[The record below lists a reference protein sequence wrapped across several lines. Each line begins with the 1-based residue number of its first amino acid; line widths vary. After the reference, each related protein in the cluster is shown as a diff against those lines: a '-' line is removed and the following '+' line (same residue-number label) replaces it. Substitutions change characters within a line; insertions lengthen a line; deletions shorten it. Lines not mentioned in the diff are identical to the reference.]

1 MSVQL
6 VLILILLVVF
16 LIATVLPVHMGA
28 LALVAAFVAGYFI
41 YGLDEELPYDD
52 AIFGF
57 FPGSLFVVLVGVT
70 YLFAIAKNNGTVDW
84 LVHAAVKASGGKLV
98 AIPWAMFA
106 VTGAL
111 TAIGGVVPAVV
122 AIIAPVGMS
131 FARRYNINPVLM
143 GLFIINGATAGGFSP
158 LSIFGVITNTVVEE
172 NNLPGSP
179 LFLWGASIVINI
191 LLSIL
196 VFFLFGGRKLLGG
209 GRVDT
214 TDTRD
219 DDFVAAT
226 VAGDATEDTGA
237 DIPGGPARR
246 TAVGSTGTGGAA
258 VSGGTGHAADSPR
271 HGEPG
276 HQHPHDEDDDRAET
290 KSVQTVAVAEE
301 HHEEPVTTLDRDRSL
316 TLAGLVLLVVGALVF
331 DLDIGLMAITVG
343 VILSLVAPRGAK
355 GAVGQIAWPTVLLIC
370 GIVTYVGLMQ
380 DQMVPEW
387 LGENVAALGLPLIA
401 ALLICYIGGVV
412 SAFASTTGILGAL
425 IPLAVPFL
433 QGPEAVG
440 AIGLITALALS
451 SSIVDSSPFSTSGA
465 LVVANATEA
474 ERDRTFRNLMVW
486 GFSMVAAIPVVT
498 WLILV
503 VPGWL

>member
-6 VLILILLVVF
+6 VLILILLAIF

-41 YGLDEELPYDD
+41 FGTDGDLPYDD
-52 AIFGF
+52 AVFGF

-84 LVHAAVKASGGKLV
+84 LVHAAVKASGGRLA

-131 FARRYNINPVLM
+131 FARRYGINPVLM

-158 LSIFGVITNTVVEE
+158 LSIFGVITNTVVDD
-172 NNLPGSP
+172 NGLAGSP

-191 LLSIL
+191 LLSIA
-196 VFFLFGGRKLLGG
+196 VFFLFDGRKLLGG
-209 GRVDT
+209 GRVDV
-214 TDTRD
+214 TDQRD

-226 VAGDATEDTGA
+226 VAGDATEDTGE
-237 DIPGGPARR
+237 DIPGGGGSGAQR

-258 VSGGTGHAADSPR
+258 LSGGRVTEPV
-271 HGEPG
+271 HGQPG
-276 HQHPHDEDDDRAET
+276 HHHPTAGERADQR
-290 KSVQTVAVAEE
+290 SLQTTALAPEAQGQ
-301 HHEEPVTTLDRDRSL
+301 VTTLDRDRSL
-316 TLAGLVLLVVGALVF
+316 TLGGLVLLVVGALVF
-331 DLDIGLMAITVG
+331 DLDIGLMAVTVG
-343 VILSLVAPRGAK
+343 VILSIVAPRGAK

-380 DQMVPEW
+380 EEDVPGW
-387 LGENVAALGLPLIA
+387 LGDNVARLGVPLIA
-401 ALLICYIGGVV
+401 ALLICYIGAVV

-433 QGPEAVG
+433 QGDNAIG

-474 ERDRTFRNLMVW
+474 ERDSTFKTLMIW
-486 GFSMVAAIPVVT
+486 GFSMVAIIPIVT
-498 WLILV
+498 WLILI